1 MAKKKAAKKC
11 VPRQWSPRAVSEA
24 RRILAYSKDVLGGST
39 HENHKRA
46 CEKLFGVPYVHAD
59 MQETRSYISHVAGII
74 RAKRK
79 SDSLFAFVKLHLA
92 DRVLELQSALHPED
106 EQHLVLVL
114 ETD

>member
-1 MAKKKAAKKC
+1 MAKKKATKKC

-46 CEKLFGVPYVHAD
+46 CEKLFGVPYVHAN

-79 SDSLFAFVKLHLA
+79 SDALFDFLKLHLA
-92 DRVLELQSALHPED
+92 ARVTELQEALHPED
-106 EQHLVLVL
+106 EQHLVLML